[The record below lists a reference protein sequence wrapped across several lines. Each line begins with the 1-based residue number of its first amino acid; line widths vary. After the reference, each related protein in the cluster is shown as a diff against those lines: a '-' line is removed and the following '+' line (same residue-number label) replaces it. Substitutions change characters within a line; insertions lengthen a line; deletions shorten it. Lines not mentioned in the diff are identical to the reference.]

1 MTNSQHYK
9 QQLQGPQLQQQQYQ
23 FSTLPRNYDNHNSLW
38 HTPNGNY
45 SSVKNSLHQKHVDP
59 VHKVISNVRAKVTID
74 DNDVYVVDIPKQ
86 PPITL
91 SDLKKHMPMK
101 KQFKYFVETIFDGEK
116 CYQEITKDTM
126 TIQVIEGK
134 FVAKCYTLTH

>member
-1 MTNSQHYK
+1 MATK
-9 QQLQGPQLQQQQYQ
+9 E
-23 FSTLPRNYDNHNSLW
+23 DNG
-38 HTPNGNY
+38 T
-45 SSVKNSLHQKHVDP
+45 
-59 VHKVISNVRAKVTID
+59 VHKVISNIRAKVIID
-74 DNDVYVVDIPKQ
+74 DKDVCVVDIPKQ

-101 KQFKYFVETIFDGEK
+101 KQFKYFVQTIFDGEK

>member
-9 QQLQGPQLQQQQYQ
+9 QQLQGPQLQPQQYQ

-45 SSVKNSLHQKHVDP
+45 SSVKNSLHQNHVDP
-59 VHKVISNVRAKVTID
+59 VHKVIRAKVTID
-74 DNDVYVVDIPKQ
+74 DKENYVVEIPKQ
-86 PPITL
+86 GPITL

-134 FVAKCYTLTH
+134 FVAKCYTLTP

>member
-45 SSVKNSLHQKHVDP
+45 SSVKNSLHQKHEDP
-59 VHKVISNVRAKVTID
+59 AHKVISNIRAKVTID
-74 DNDVYVVDIPKQ
+74 DKENYVVNIPKQ
-86 PPITL
+86 GPITL
-91 SDLKKHMPMK
+91 FDLKKHMPMK
-101 KQFKYFVETIFDGEK
+101 KQFKYFVQAIFDGEK

-126 TIQVIEGK
+126 TIQVIENK
-134 FVAKCYTLTH
+134 FVAKCYTLTP

>member
-1 MTNSQHYK
+1 MKNSHYK

-23 FSTLPRNYDNHNSLW
+23 FSTLPRNYDNHNNLW
-38 HTPNGNY
+38 NTSNGNF
-45 SSVKNSLHQKHVDP
+45 SSLKNSQHQKHVDP
-59 VHKVISNVRAKVTID
+59 VHKVISNIRAKVIID
-74 DNDVYVVDIPKQ
+74 DKDVYVVDIPKQ
-86 PPITL
+86 PPVTL

-116 CYQEITKDTM
+116 CYTEISKDTM

-134 FVAKCYTLTH
+134 FVAKCYTLTP